1 MYSSTCFWLCITWPG
16 SYFRCLCVD
25 KASLW
30 NIPQELSLDG
40 VSTLQYVSFVSPFVR
55 LERSSVLFVDLLLF
69 SVHQWVSACVR
80 LPVCESVFCGCVCSC
95 FFSTE
100 MSDSLLVRNCL
111 CASRQHVRVCM
122 CMSVVNYGGR
132 RGVDRLSPLECIC
145 IWNSKV
151 RTNVFLSGRVPEG
164 SREISLSYFTCQT
177 LKRDRWELVRDAC
190 EPVGLLRSQLPI
202 HNHRHRIPQRK
213 GMVGRAE
220 VRYKTAFWMQTQT
233 DL

>member
-1 MYSSTCFWLCITWPG
+1 MFLAVYNVAWFIFQVFMCRQGFTLKYTTGTKFRRCFYTTV
-16 SYFRCLCVD
+16 CVICFIFC
-25 KASLW
+25 KTGEEQCAVCGPASFQRAPKS
-30 NIPQELSLDG
+30 ISMC
-40 VSTLQYVSFVSPFVR
+40 
-55 LERSSVLFVDLLLF
+55 
-69 SVHQWVSACVR
+69 A
-80 LPVCESVFCGCVCSC
+80 PVCESVFCGCVCSC

-177 LKRDRWELVRDAC
+177 LKRDRWEPVRDAC

-220 VRYKTAFWMQTQT
+220 VRYKTAFWIQTQT